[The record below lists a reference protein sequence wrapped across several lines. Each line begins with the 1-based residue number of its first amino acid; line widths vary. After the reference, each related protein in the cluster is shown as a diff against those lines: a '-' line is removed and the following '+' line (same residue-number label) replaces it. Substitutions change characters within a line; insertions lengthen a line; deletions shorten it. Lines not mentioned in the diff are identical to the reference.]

1 MSSDE
6 TQIFNTLLPLLNPA
20 FTVPRSPHMGEL
32 YLQPIGYPTT
42 LLLSSLHHSG
52 VIPRGFPGER
62 LGAPFPFEQFRTLPD
77 LCLWKAVKISFEP
90 AASSLPCTRKRKTLP
105 DLGFPW
111 IRICTSWS
119 TVKGPYI
126 CLGIWRFLSPSAGRS
141 PCPWR
146 HQP

>member
-42 LLLSSLHHSG
+42 LLLYSLHHSG

-90 AASSLPCTRKRKTLP
+90 AASSLPWISLDSNLHFLVYRKRSLHLP
-105 DLGFPW
+105 WDMEIPFSF
-111 IRICTSWS
+111 SW
-119 TVKGPYI
+119 
-126 CLGIWRFLSPSAGRS
+126 
-141 PCPWR
+141 
-146 HQP
+146 